1 MRPRRENKASSSE
14 SSSACPWKWKLSK
27 PRLQQVPPNI
37 VKAACPRCV
46 HYCRP
51 IYYQIKV
58 LVPDGC
64 DPVSGMSLW
73 RWRERRIAVAYVMK
87 TWWYSQTTCSC
98 SPQLFPSKGR
108 HMEIKPCEKALDRQD
123 TKRVANLKASL
134 RSKGRRQF
142 PPLTTFTENV
152 TSTAHAT
159 KTLIQNRTSR

>member
-1 MRPRRENKASSSE
+1 MGQDDITKQVLQMRPRRDNKASSSE

-27 PRLQQVPPNI
+27 TRLQQVPPKI
-37 VKAACPRCV
+37 VKAACPRCA

-64 DPVSGMSLW
+64 DPVSGMGLW

-87 TWWYSQTTCSC
+87 TWKYLSNNLLVLTAFSI
-98 SPQLFPSKGR
+98 GR
-108 HMEIKPCEKALDRQD
+108 TAYGNKALLKSPWLPGYQI
-123 TKRVANLKASL
+123 KRVANLKDSL

-142 PPLTTFTENV
+142 LLLPPSL
-152 TSTAHAT
+152 
-159 KTLIQNRTSR
+159 RT

>member
-1 MRPRRENKASSSE
+1 MRPRRDSKASSSE

-27 PRLQQVPPNI
+27 TRLQQVPPKI
-37 VKAACPRCV
+37 VKAACPRCA

-58 LVPDGC
+58 LVRDGC

-73 RWRERRIAVAYVMK
+73 RWRERRIAVAYVVK
-87 TWWYSQTTCSC
+87 TWKYSQTTCSC
-98 SPQLFPSKGR
+98 SQPFPSEGR

-123 TKRVANLKASL
+123 AKRVANLKASL

-142 PPLTTFTENV
+142 TPLATFTENI
-152 TSTAHAT
+152 TSTADAT
-159 KTLIQNRTSR
+159 KTLIQNRTSP